1 MMSLHVAFLMYCGVF
16 GIVGGMRGWAKEIL
30 VLFSMVL
37 ALFLNTIIVQF
48 VPGVDTTLAAQAP
61 RAQFFVRAAFF
72 VLLAFFGYES
82 PAISSVL
89 GGKAR
94 RERLQDTLLGVVL
107 GLVNGYLLI
116 GTLWHYLDVAQYP
129 MLGIIPPEEG
139 SVAANYLNFLP
150 PRVIGVPHIYFA
162 VGLAFVF
169 VIVVFI

>member
-1 MMSLHVAFLMYCGVF
+1 MISLQTTFWMYMIIF

-30 VLFSMVL
+30 VLFSMIL

-48 VPGVDTTLAAQAP
+48 VPGVELALREQTGQ
-61 RAQFFVRAAFF
+61 AQFAVRAAFF
-72 VLLAFFGYES
+72 LLLAFFGYES
-82 PAISSVL
+82 PALSSVL

-107 GLVNGYLLI
+107 GAVNGYLLI
-116 GTLWHYLDVAQYP
+116 GTLWYYLHLAGYP
-129 MLGIIPPEEG
+129 LPGISAPVDERALAYI
-139 SVAANYLNFLP
+139 NFLP
-150 PRVIGVPHIYFA
+150 PKVVGVPYIYFA

>member
-1 MMSLHVAFLMYCGVF
+1 MMSLSVAFLMYMGIFGV
-16 GIVGGMRGWAKEIL
+16 VGGMRGWAKEIL

-48 VPGVDTTLAAQAP
+48 VPGVEETLAAQAQ
-61 RAQFFVRAAFF
+61 RSQLFVRSAFF
-72 VLLAFFGYES
+72 LLLAFFGYES
-82 PAISSVL
+82 PAFSSIL

-94 RERLQDTLLGVVL
+94 RERLQDTLLGIVL

-116 GTLWHYLDVAQYP
+116 GTLWYYMDVAQYP
-129 MLGIIPPEEG
+129 FGGITAPEAG
-139 SVAANYLNFLP
+139 SLAENYLKFLP
-150 PRVIGVPHIYFA
+150 PVLIGVPQIYFA